1 MTSVMGGRH
10 GLIYPSVPGMQTGF
24 DYLRW
29 KRQVP
34 DLLIFA
40 VLKTVDHED
49 DIDQGNMV
57 ELKQT
62 SEKSFTSRL

>member
-1 MTSVMGGRH
+1 
-10 GLIYPSVPGMQTGF
+10 MQTGF